1 MFSKIYLDAP
11 LHWQFGFQ
19 DPATAIMEGI
29 INFHHDLFFFLV
41 VILFFVLQL
50 LTRCLYFF
58 SSYSYSNKI
67 EQLKK
72 NVFDLTWIKTIHK
85 YTKMMSLF
93 GLRLYVRNFDGK
105 FQKNLS
111 KQMSQVEY
119 ERLYRGVRRGEAPE
133 LPSNS
138 FRIKLKSNTD
148 TLDTKNVYAVTHAPT
163 LEIIWTVIPAIIL
176 VLIAI
181 PSFSLLYTMDEVI
194 DPLLTV
200 KIIGHQWYWSYEFVN
215 PVDYLEAV
223 GENENVEV
231 VANVNFDSY
240 MLPDDELILGQLRLL
255 EVDNRL
261 KLPIEINIRL
271 LITSGDVL
279 HSWAVPSLGV
289 KLDACPGRMNQT
301 VVFIKRPSVF
311 YGQCSELC
319 GINHG
324 FMPIVVEG
332 IDLQLGFNPSSII
345 FNAAYPIF
353 MAAYYPEEN

>member
-1 MFSKIYLDAP
+1 MLFNKIYLDAP
-11 LHWQFGFQ
+11 LPWQLGFQ

-50 LTRCLYFF
+50 LVRCIYFF
-58 SSYSYSNKI
+58 SI
-67 EQLKK
+67 ESFDYKNEELKK
-72 NVFDLTWIKTIHK
+72 NFLNINWIKKLHK
-85 YTKMMSLF
+85 QARLLMLF
-93 GLRLYVRNFDGK
+93 GLIILFVRDFDVENQKKLKEKLKRL
-105 FQKNLS
+105 Q
-111 KQMSQVEY
+111 Y
-119 ERLYRGVRRGEAPE
+119 ENLYRGIRQGKAPIM
-133 LPSNS
+133 PTNS
-138 FRIKLKSNTD
+138 ITFQVGRSTVD
-148 TLDTKNVYAVTHAPT
+148 TSKVYHVIHAPT
-163 LEIIWTVIPAIIL
+163 LEIIWTVIPAFIL
-176 VLIAI
+176 ILIAI

-223 GENENVEV
+223 NQHENVDI
-231 VANVNFDSY
+231 APNVNFDSY
-240 MLPDDELILGQLRLL
+240 MLPDDELIMGQLRLL

-261 KLPIEINIRL
+261 KLPIEVNIRL

-301 VVFIKRPSVF
+301 TLFIKRPSVF

-319 GINHG
+319 GVNHG

-332 IDLQLGFNPSSII
+332 IDLKLGFNPSSVI
-345 FNAAYPIF
+345 FNAAYPVF
-353 MAAYYPEEN
+353 MAVYYPEDK

>member
-1 MFSKIYLDAP
+1 MFYQINLDAP
-11 LHWQFGFQ
+11 LPWQFGFQ

-41 VILFFVLQL
+41 VILFFVIHL
-50 LTRCLYFF
+50 LVRCLYYF
-58 SSYSYSNKI
+58 SVESFD
-67 EQLKK
+67 LKK
-72 NVFDLTWIKTIHK
+72 EKLTVKKIFKNSWVRKLHRQSRIFTLFSNDRL
-85 YTKMMSLF
+85 TK
-93 GLRLYVRNFDGK
+93 GYDVEKQQRLK
-105 FQKNLS
+105 KHMQ
-111 KQMSQVEY
+111 QIQY
-119 ERLYRGVRRGEAPE
+119 ERLYRGIRRGKASIMPT
-133 LPSNS
+133 NS
-138 FRIKLKSNTD
+138 KIFVVNRSTVD
-148 TLDTKNVYAVTHAPT
+148 TSKVYHVVHAPT
-163 LEIIWTVIPAIIL
+163 LEIIWTVVPAFIL
-176 VLIAI
+176 ILIAI

-215 PVDYLEAV
+215 PIDYLEAV
-223 GENENVEV
+223 NAHEDIDLSPT
-231 VANVNFDSY
+231 VNFDSY
-240 MLPDDELILGQLRLL
+240 MLPDEDLLVGQLRLL

-279 HSWAVPSLGV
+279 HSWAVPSLGI

-301 VVFIKRPSVF
+301 TLFIKRPSVF

-332 IDLQLGFNPSSII
+332 IDLQLGFNPSSVV

>member
-11 LHWQFGFQ
+11 LPWQLGFQ

-41 VILFFVLQL
+41 VILFFVIQL
-50 LTRCLYFF
+50 LVRCIYFF
-58 SSYSYSNKI
+58 SI
-67 EQLKK
+67 ESVEYRKDRSTKK
-72 NVFDLTWIKTIHK
+72 FLQINWIKRLRRQT
-85 YTKMMSLF
+85 MLLMLF
-93 GLRLYVRNFDGK
+93 GLSKFVRDYDTEK
-105 FQKNLS
+105 QQTLK
-111 KQMSQVEY
+111 KQMQQIQY
-119 ERLYRGVRRGEAPE
+119 ERLYRGIRRGKAPEMPTDSMTIKVRR
-133 LPSNS
+133 S
-138 FRIKLKSNTD
+138 TVD
-148 TLDTKNVYAVTHAPT
+148 TSKVYHVVHAPT
-163 LEIIWTVIPAIIL
+163 LEIIWTVIPAFIL
-176 VLIAI
+176 ILIAI

-223 GENENVEV
+223 DESFDLDL
-231 VANVNFDSY
+231 NVNFDSY
-240 MLPDDELILGQLRLL
+240 MLPDDELIVGQLRLL

-301 VVFIKRPSVF
+301 TLFIKRPAVF

-319 GINHG
+319 GRNHG

-332 IDLQLGFNPSSII
+332 IDLQLGFNPSSVI
-345 FNAAYPIF
+345 FNAAYPLF
-353 MAAYYPEEN
+353 MAAYYPEEK

>member
-1 MFSKIYLDAP
+1 MFSRIYLDAALP
-11 LHWQFGFQ
+11 WQLGFQ

-50 LTRCLYFF
+50 LIRCIYFF
-58 SSYSYSNKI
+58 SIESFEYKKDRTSNF
-67 EQLKK
+67 LKMK
-72 NVFDLTWIKTIHK
+72 WVRKLRKQTM
-85 YTKMMSLF
+85 YLMLF
-93 GLRLYVRNFDGK
+93 GLSRFVSNFNKD
-105 FQKNLS
+105 
-111 KQMSQVEY
+111 KQHDLKKHMQQIQY
-119 ERLYRGVRRGEAPE
+119 ERLYRGIRRGKAPMMPTDSVTVKVRR
-133 LPSNS
+133 S
-138 FRIKLKSNTD
+138 TVD
-148 TLDTKNVYAVTHAPT
+148 TSKVYHVVHAPT
-163 LEIIWTVIPAIIL
+163 LEIIWTVIPAFIL
-176 VLIAI
+176 ILIAI

-215 PVDYLEAV
+215 PIEYLEAV
-223 GENENVEV
+223 DESFDFDL
-231 VANVNFDSY
+231 NVNFDSY
-240 MLPDDELILGQLRLL
+240 MLPDDELIMGQLRLL

-279 HSWAVPSLGV
+279 HSWGVPSLGV

-301 VVFIKRPSVF
+301 MLYIKRSAVF

-332 IDLQLGFNPSSII
+332 IDLQLGFNPSSVI
-345 FNAAYPIF
+345 FNAAYPLF
-353 MAAYYPEEN
+353 MAAYYPEEK

>member
-1 MFSKIYLDAP
+1 MFSIIKLDAP
-11 LHWQFGFQ
+11 LPWQLGLQ
-19 DPATAIMEGI
+19 DPATAIMEGV

-41 VILFFVLQL
+41 VITFFVFQL
-50 LTRCLYFF
+50 LSRCIYFF
-58 SSYSYSNKI
+58 SVEPISYKLEKLNKSF
-67 EQLKK
+67 L
-72 NVFDLTWIKTIHK
+72 DLSWIKKVHQ
-85 YTKMMSLF
+85 YTKSLVLF
-93 GLRLYVRNFDGK
+93 GVRSYVSDYDSK
-105 FQKNLS
+105 KQKELQQ
-111 KQMSQVEY
+111 KMSHVQY
-119 ERLYRGVRRGEAPE
+119 ERLYTGINKGQAPAM
-133 LPSNS
+133 PTNS
-138 FRIKLKSNTD
+138 VSVKIKD
-148 TLDTKNVYAVTHAPT
+148 TTFDTKNIYSVVHAPT
-163 LEIIWTVIPAIIL
+163 LEIIWTIIPAIVL

-215 PVDYLEAV
+215 PVDYFESV
-223 GENENVEV
+223 NEHENIDLSPE
-231 VANVNFDSY
+231 VNFDSY
-240 MLPDDELILGQLRLL
+240 MLPDDDLVLGQLRLL

-261 KLPIEINIRL
+261 ILPIEINIRL

-289 KLDACPGRMNQT
+289 KLDACPGRMNQA
-301 VVFIKRPSVF
+301 VLFIKRPAVF

-332 IDLQLGFNPSSII
+332 IDLQLGFNPSAVI

-353 MAAYYPEEN
+353 MAAYYPEE

>member
-11 LHWQFGFQ
+11 LPWQFGFQ

-41 VILFFVLQL
+41 VILFFVIQL
-50 LTRCLYFF
+50 LVRCIYFF
-58 SSYSYSNKI
+58 SVQSFEFTNDRIKKSFLKI
-67 EQLKK
+67 NWIKKLRRQAMLLMLFGSKKFVGEYDIEKQQSLKK
-72 NVFDLTWIKTIHK
+72 
-85 YTKMMSLF
+85 KM
-93 GLRLYVRNFDGK
+93 
-105 FQKNLS
+105 Q
-111 KQMSQVEY
+111 QIQY
-119 ERLYRGVRRGEAPE
+119 ERLYRGVRRGKAPE
-133 LPSNS
+133 MP
-138 FRIKLKSNTD
+138 TD
-148 TLDTKNVYAVTHAPT
+148 SMAVTVRRATVDTNKVYHVVHAPT
-163 LEIIWTVIPAIIL
+163 LEIIWTIIPAFIL
-176 VLIAI
+176 ILIAI

-215 PVDYLEAV
+215 PVEFFEAV
-223 GENENVEV
+223 DESFDLDL
-231 VANVNFDSY
+231 NVNFDSY
-240 MLPDDELILGQLRLL
+240 MLPDDELIMGQLRLL

-301 VVFIKRPSVF
+301 TLFIKRPSVF

-332 IDLQLGFNPSSII
+332 IDLQLGFNPSSVI
-345 FNAAYPIF
+345 FNAAYPLF
-353 MAAYYPEEN
+353 MAAYYPEEK